1 MKLIMK
7 ERDIDNVYI
16 ATDCS
21 DKKLLEWIKH
31 ETGAITKSNIEPIL
45 LRFVSLEENDVV
57 SRVEQ
62 QICTESSIF
71 LGTSMSSWTSSVIEE
86 RFQSRNT
93 FFMQDKYNMTR
104 RPDPIMNRTFYFD
117 IEVCNCE
124 WKR

>member
-1 MKLIMK
+1 M
-7 ERDIDNVYI
+7 
-16 ATDCS
+16 
-21 DKKLLEWIKH
+21 KKLLEWIKH

-62 QICTESSIF
+62 QICTDSSLF

-86 RFQSRNT
+86 RFQGRDS
-93 FFMQDKYNMTR
+93 FFVQDKYSLIR
-104 RPDPIMNRTFYFD
+104 RPDPMNRTLYFD

-124 WKR
+124 WESQR